1 MFLSSL
7 VVCSYLF
14 FFKTT
19 LQQICLGQ
27 VMVKS
32 SLQYKIQVLL
42 FIFSL
47 SFLLRDKNVVLA
59 LLLSL
64 ADESLVEQLQ
74 TGHFILEQNVVWV
87 AFRTNS
93 FNL

>member
-1 MFLSSL
+1 
-7 VVCSYLF
+7 
-14 FFKTT
+14 
-19 LQQICLGQ
+19 
-27 VMVKS
+27 MVKS

-47 SFLLRDKNVVLA
+47 SFLLRDKNVVLT

-74 TGHFILEQNVVWV
+74 TRTLHLGAKCSLGRIQDEQLQPVN
-87 AFRTNS
+87 T
-93 FNL
+93 LKDL